1 MDAVFSWLLD
11 KAPVIGIIVAVA
23 VAAWLVSRY
32 FKKLEDSRK
41 KVDALPCDAHKND
54 IDRLSRMEAK
64 VDSIVEQVS
73 DISKWI
79 MHLDEGMI
87 DSLARKCSPM
97 SMTKIGRDLFNDSG
111 AKKTMDENAD
121 FLLSEL
127 EIRNP
132 QTPFDVEDEA
142 LSVLLANMSHPMF
155 NEIKSYLYY
164 KPGRITFTDENGE
177 SKDVRVSMFGIV
189 RLMGLDLRDRYLAR
203 HPEIK

>member
-1 MDAVFSWLLD
+1 MDAVLAWLLD
-11 KAPVIGIIVAVA
+11 KLPIMGVILVVAV
-23 VAAWLVSRY
+23 VAWWASRY

-41 KVDALPCDAHKND
+41 KVDSLPCDARKND

-64 VDSIVEQVS
+64 VDSINEQVS

-79 MHLDEGMI
+79 MHVDEEMI

-97 SMTKIGRDLFNDSG
+97 TMTKIGRDLFRESG
-111 AKKTMDENAD
+111 AEKAMDENYE

-127 EIRNP
+127 EQKKP

-155 NEIKSYLYY
+155 NEIKNYLYY
-164 KPGRITFTDENGE
+164 KPERIPFTDENGDRKE
-177 SKDVRVSMFGIV
+177 VRVSMFAVI
-189 RLMGLDLRDRYLAR
+189 RLMGLDLRDRYLDR

>member
-1 MDAVFSWLLD
+1 MAWLLD
-11 KAPVIGIIVAVA
+11 KLPIMGVILVVAV
-23 VAAWLVSRY
+23 VAWWASRY

-41 KVDALPCDAHKND
+41 KVDSLPCDARKND

-64 VDSIVEQVS
+64 VDSINEQVS

-79 MHLDEGMI
+79 MHVDEEMI

-97 SMTKIGRDLFNDSG
+97 TMTKIGRDLFRESG
-111 AKKTMDENAD
+111 AEKAMDENYE

-127 EIRNP
+127 EQKKP

-155 NEIKSYLYY
+155 NEIKNMINQCY
-164 KPGRITFTDENGE
+164 T
-177 SKDVRVSMFGIV
+177 
-189 RLMGLDLRDRYLAR
+189 
-203 HPEIK
+203 